1 MKPKNFQWLSLAGLA
16 FATFIFSSWQVNG
29 GGLPIQPYLYA
40 SDQDTTPVP
49 KSNKGD
55 RTYTIRE
62 IDNAIREIDR
72 ASLEMDKQMKM
83 DFSKM
88 EKNMQEAMAEIKKI
102 DFAKIQ
108 RDVKASLKEVNWDEI
123 NKEVSIAMQEAKKKF
138 REVDMKKIEQEL
150 EKAKADISQEKI
162 RSSIDMAKIRESVE
176 NSLAAAKE
184 GIKKAKKELSMLKE
198 FTDNLEKDGLIS
210 KEKGYKIEIKNGEMY
225 LNGTLQ
231 SKEIND
237 KYRKY
242 FTEKDFSIRS
252 DGKERTSL

>member
-1 MKPKNFQWLSLAGLA
+1 MKSKTLQWLSLAGLA

-29 GGLPIQPYLYA
+29 GGLPIQPYLYTT
-40 SDQDTTPVP
+40 DQDTTPVR
-49 KSNKGD
+49 KSKKED
-55 RTYTIRE
+55 RAYTIRE
-62 IDNAIREIDR
+62 IDKAIKEMDR
-72 ASLEMDKQMKM
+72 ASLEMDQQMKM

-102 DFAKIQ
+102 DFDKIQ
-108 RDVKASLKEVNWDEI
+108 RDVKASLKDVNWNEI
-123 NKEVSIAMQEAKKKF
+123 NKEVSITMQEAKKKLK
-138 REVDMKKIEQEL
+138 EVDMKKIEKEL
-150 EKAKADISQEKI
+150 EKIKAEISEEKI

-176 NSLAAAKE
+176 NGLAAAKE

-225 LNGTLQ
+225 LNGTQQ
-231 SKEIND
+231 SKEVTD

-252 DGKERTSL
+252 DGKESTSL